1 MMINPLNG
9 NNAGYGDPMRTL
21 STFSGTLVKWEDI
34 VDYQVLGNVRN
45 PDKSFTGNKTEVLK
59 QMKETSSAVRNLMV
73 NEDFKQLMW
82 YFKNI
87 IAVSGYYGFNP
98 SIDPSCRAT
107 WLNEMSKLRA
117 FEAIIND
124 FANNTPEVYEQLLQ
138 EHLTSINDNYGE
150 E

>member
-1 MMINPLNG
+1 MMINPLG

-59 QMKETSSAVRNLMV
+59 QMKETSSAVRNLMN
-73 NEDFKQLMW
+73 NEDFK
-82 YFKNI
+82 
-87 IAVSGYYGFNP
+87 P
-98 SIDPSCRAT
+98 SIDPACRAT

-138 EHLTSINDNYGE
+138 EHLVSINENYGE